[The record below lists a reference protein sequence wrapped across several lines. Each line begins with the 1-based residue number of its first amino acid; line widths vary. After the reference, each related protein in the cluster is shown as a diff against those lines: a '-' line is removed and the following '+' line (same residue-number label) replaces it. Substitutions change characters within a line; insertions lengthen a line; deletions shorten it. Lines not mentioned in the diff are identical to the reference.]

1 MTNNEE
7 NVTMHG
13 LPTFA
18 RFEHAARGGVA
29 VRRAPALDDVS
40 SHRSQLADIMRQLA
54 RLFCDADPP
63 LAQRCYSVARRLKS
77 ALPIGPAILAEVHA
91 LCDLFDPPDR
101 RPRL

>member
-1 MTNNEE
+1 MSLRNRLNR
-7 NVTMHG
+7 
-13 LPTFA
+13 LA
-18 RFEHAARGGVA
+18 RYWPHRRTAPPA
-29 VRRAPALDDVS
+29 VQGRDESVSAL
-40 SHRSQLADIMRQLA
+40 RSQLADIMRQLA

-77 ALPIGPAILAEVHA
+77 ALPIGPALLAEVHA